1 MKEIC
6 EKLRNNQI
14 GIIEHD
20 TLPGIVGIATQENA
34 KKIQQIK
41 QRSESKGFILLIPN
55 TDHLNQLAIN
65 VSETTKELINSYW
78 PGPLTIIMEKHPNIS
93 PLITGSNTTIAIRYP
108 KHPILS
114 ELLTTLGQPLL
125 STSANISGETGI
137 SNQLLNAVDF
147 TCGNIQKTEANIA
160 STIIDATQTPFK
172 ILRNGSIKLK

>member
-6 EKLRNNQI
+6 EKLINGNI

-20 TLPGIVGIATQENA
+20 TLPGIVGIATQQNA

-41 QRSESKGFILLIPN
+41 QRPESKGFIFLIPN

-108 KHPILS
+108 KHPMLS
-114 ELLTTLGQPLL
+114 ELLSKLGEPLL
-125 STSANISGETGI
+125 STSANMSGETNI
-137 SNQLLNAVDF
+137 SEKLLRAVDF
-147 TCGNIQKTEANIA
+147 TYGNIQKTEANIA
-160 STIIDATQTPFK
+160 STIVDVTQVPFK
-172 ILRNGSIKLK
+172 ILRYGSIKLK